1 MVALL
6 RSFVRRTRKQNV
18 NSLYHHFTTSPMAT
32 LHLKAKPNARRN
44 ALELAPDGSLTVR
57 LHAPAQDGKAND
69 CLLRF
74 LAEVLAVPRSSL
86 TLLSGHTAPFKKVEV
101 PGLTDAE
108 LRGRLAAYP
117 K

>member
-1 MVALL
+1 
-6 RSFVRRTRKQNV
+6 
-18 NSLYHHFTTSPMAT
+18 MAT

-44 ALELAPDGSLTVR
+44 ELLLAADGTLTVR

-74 LAEVLAVPRSSL
+74 LAEVLRVPRSSL
-86 TLLSGHTAPFKKVEV
+86 TLLSGHTAPFKKVDV
-101 PGLTDAE
+101 PPLTDDE
-108 LRGRLAAYP
+108 LRARLAAYP

>member
-1 MVALL
+1 
-6 RSFVRRTRKQNV
+6 
-18 NSLYHHFTTSPMAT
+18 MAT
-32 LHLKAKPNARRN
+32 LHLRAKPNARQN
-44 ALELAPDGSLTVR
+44 ELLQAPDGSLTVR

-86 TLLSGHTAPFKKVEV
+86 TLLSGHTAPFKKVDV

-108 LRGRLAAYP
+108 LRAALAAHR